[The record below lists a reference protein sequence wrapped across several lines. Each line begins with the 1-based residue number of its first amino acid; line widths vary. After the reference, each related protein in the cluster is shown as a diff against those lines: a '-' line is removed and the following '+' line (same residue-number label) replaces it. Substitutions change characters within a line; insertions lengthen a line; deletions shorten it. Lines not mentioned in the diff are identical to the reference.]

1 MRVAVIGLGYWG
13 PNLVLNLAASP
24 VTELVAVCDRDDAR
38 AKTVGAQ
45 SPSARQLTDAE
56 AVFTADDVD
65 AGCGRQQGRPATSQ
79 ARLRELEET

>member
-13 PNLVLNLAASP
+13 PNLVRNLAAAP
-24 VTELVAVCDRDDAR
+24 ATELVAVCDTDEAR
-38 AKTVGAQ
+38 VTTVGAQ
-45 SPSARQLTDAE
+45 LPSARQLTDAE